1 MMSILRKI
9 TVLSLALV
17 FALPAF
23 GQGKLRILA
32 TPNPNIFPLL
42 VAMADDPS
50 LPVEIVPVA
59 DNAGIDTA
67 LNAGKADALLSMTY
81 TAAQKATSGNMPDL
95 RLVYVGLWKGF
106 SEVTYKADGIRG
118 FGQLRGKGVI
128 VSWPVGGGKEGG
140 PDMIFRAALKRA
152 GMSVADLNICYLP
165 VMEASKLLKDHAL
178 LNTNPHCDAAFA
190 FPASGIS
197 LIEPAATGMIMQGM
211 MSLASASGMERGIEF
226 QPLFTGY
233 RAWPNDQLPHGGL
246 SVMGRVLDDPV
257 QAKNLAVVLA
267 AYKKSVDKMNHAR
280 GFGLISVSG
289 SISDG
294 MAHYFGQ
301 YKIEAPRMVI
311 MAALRN
317 GQLMFRSD
325 APVSVQKDLNLFLT
339 EVVGTSPP
347 EKFYALQ

>member
-1 MMSILRKI
+1 MMSILKKI

-23 GQGKLRILA
+23 GQDKLRILA

-59 DNAGIDTA
+59 DNASIDTA
-67 LNAGKADALLSMTY
+67 LNGDKADALLSMTY
-81 TAAQKATSGNMPDL
+81 TAAQKVTSGIVPDL

-106 SEVTYKADGIRG
+106 AEVTYKADGIKN

-128 VSWPVGGGKEGG
+128 VSGPVGDGKQGG
-140 PDMIFRAALKRA
+140 PDMIFQAALKRA
-152 GMSVADLNICYLP
+152 GMTVADLSLCYLP
-165 VMEASKLLKDHAL
+165 VMEASKLLKAHAL
-178 LNTNPHCDAAFA
+178 LNTNTHCNSAFA

-197 LIEPAATGMIMQGM
+197 LIEPAATGMVMQGM
-211 MSLASASGMERGIEF
+211 MSLASASGMERSIEF
-226 QPLFTGY
+226 QPLFAGY
-233 RAWPNDQLPHGGL
+233 TAWPKDQLPHGGL
-246 SVMGRVLDDPV
+246 SVMGHVLDNPA
-257 QAKNLAVVLA
+257 QAKNMAVVLA
-267 AYKKSVDKMNHAR
+267 AYKKSVDKMNNAR
-280 GFGLISVSG
+280 GFGLINVSG

-301 YKIEAPRMVI
+301 YKIKAPRMVI
-311 MAALRN
+311 MAALRSD
-317 GQLMFRSD
+317 QLLFRSD
-325 APVSVQKDLNLFLT
+325 VPASLQGDLNRFLT
-339 EVVGTSPP
+339 EVVGKSPP